1 MHRKDTFRADE
12 TTVKS
17 LSKSRVKT
25 EMSATL
31 VSVNGKDCVE
41 SVTLKRGNET
51 FDIPADLVVINI
63 GISANLGD
71 LAVWGIELTDS
82 GLVKVDFDMKTNRPG
97 IFACGDVVDYV
108 GKYKQIITA
117 CGEAAT
123 ATNSAY
129 KFVKK
134 PYWA

>member
-1 MHRKDTFRADE
+1 MFGGGNSAIDMALVSATVTDTTLVHRKDVFRADE

-17 LSKSRVKT
+17 LSKSRVKC

-41 SVTLKRGNET
+41 SVTLKRGEET

-71 LAVWGIELTDS
+71 LDTWGIELTKN

-97 IFACGDVVDYV
+97 IFACGDVVDYE
-108 GKYKQIITA
+108 GKYT
-117 CGEAAT
+117 
-123 ATNSAY
+123 S
-129 KFVKK
+129 
-134 PYWA
+134 